1 MTRLEPTSKRLRV
14 SVKNGMFSSE
24 RSVSFSAGTASYSL
38 LVDEQDLTAN
48 NLLRV
53 VLVGIDGS
61 DAVVELPRE
70 TFTSGTR
77 IRIPRSLVLDDD
89 SLRSRHP

>member
-1 MTRLEPTSKRLRV
+1 MTRLEPMPKQLKV
-14 SVKNGMFSSE
+14 NVKQGMFSSE
-24 RSVSFSAGTASYSL
+24 RSVSFSTESASYSL
-38 LVDEQDLTAN
+38 LVDEQDLTPN

-53 VLVGIDGS
+53 ILVGIEGS
-61 DAVVELPRE
+61 EAVVELPRE

-77 IRIPRSLVLDDD
+77 VRIPRSLLLDDD